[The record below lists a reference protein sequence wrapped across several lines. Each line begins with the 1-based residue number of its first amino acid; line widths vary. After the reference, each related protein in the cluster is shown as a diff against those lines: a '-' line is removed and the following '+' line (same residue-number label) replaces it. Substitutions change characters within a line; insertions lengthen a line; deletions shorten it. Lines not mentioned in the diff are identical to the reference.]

1 MPPTFPRP
9 PILSAARR
17 RSPGRRSGRRKHV
30 ALGLLAVVAAAVLA
44 VALVPGPHHATAPG
58 ATSTIAHGRPTVHR
72 RTVPRRL
79 EVVARTTGTLQA
91 PLQDA
96 AAAIASGSAVA
107 LLAGLDASDVSTADV
122 RIATAHTDEL
132 RGRVPT
138 AVHDAAAARLAGVD
152 YLFGGGDGVRQ
163 HDEIYRVDTSGTAIL
178 AGRLPAASSDQAAA
192 AIRGTAYVVGGYTGS
207 AWLDTIV
214 AYRPGGRARVVAH
227 LPTAVRYAA
236 VAAVGRTLVIA
247 GGSLPN
253 GSASNAIYSYAPG
266 NRVRLVGR
274 LPVPTTHAAAA
285 AVGTVVLVVGGRG
298 TNVDTPTRSIVA
310 VDPARRTVRRVGI
323 LPQPLSDEAAV
334 GVGHRVLVFGGRSP
348 GGTVGAILALTPRLV
363 ALAPAKRATGAAV
376 DVYAADGAGDL
387 TGAARSAK
395 PLVYVPNSQS
405 DTLDVIDP
413 STFKVVAHYAV
424 GGLPQHVVPA
434 WDLKT
439 LYVTND
445 IGNSLTPI
453 DPRTGKPGRPI
464 PVTDPYNM
472 YFTPDGSR
480 AIVVAEAHARLD
492 FTDPHT
498 FRLLHALPVP
508 CRGVD
513 HMDFTAG
520 GGTLLASCE
529 FSGQLVRVDVRHE
542 RVLGVIDLPDGA
554 GGMPQDVKLS
564 PDGRIF
570 YVADM
575 MADGVWKV
583 SASTFKIVGFLH
595 TGRGTH
601 GLYVSRDARDLYV
614 TNRSAGTVSVVS
626 FATGK
631 VVRTW
636 TIPGG
641 SPDMGGVSADGKVL
655 WLSGRYNSE
664 VYAISTVTG
673 RLLARIPVGRGPH
686 GLCVWPQPGRYS
698 LGHTG
703 ILR

>member
-1 MPPTFPRP
+1 VR
-9 PILSAARR
+9 
-17 RSPGRRSGRRKHV
+17 
-30 ALGLLAVVAAAVLA
+30 LL
-44 VALVPGPHHATAPG
+44 
-58 ATSTIAHGRPTVHR
+58 
-72 RTVPRRL
+72 
-79 EVVARTTGTLQA
+79 
-91 PLQDA
+91 
-96 AAAIASGSAVA
+96 
-107 LLAGLDASDVSTADV
+107 
-122 RIATAHTDEL
+122 
-132 RGRVPT
+132 
-138 AVHDAAAARLAGVD
+138 
-152 YLFGGGDGVRQ
+152 
-163 HDEIYRVDTSGTAIL
+163 
-178 AGRLPAASSDQAAA
+178 GRLPA
-192 AIRGTAYVVGGYTGS
+192 
-207 AWLDTIV
+207 
-214 AYRPGGRARVVAH
+214 
-227 LPTAVRYAA
+227 
-236 VAAVGRTLVIA
+236 
-247 GGSLPN
+247 
-253 GSASNAIYSYAPG
+253 
-266 NRVRLVGR
+266 
-274 LPVPTTHAAAA
+274 PTTHAAAA
-285 AVGTVVLVVGGRG
+285 AAGRVVLVVGGRG
-298 TNVDTPTRSIVA
+298 TSPGTPARSIVA
-310 VDPARRTVRRVGI
+310 VDPARRTVRIVGT

-334 GVGHRVLVFGGRSP
+334 AVGRRVLVFGGRSP
-348 GGTVGAILALTPRLV
+348 TGTVADIVALTPRLV
-363 ALAPAKRATGAAV
+363 TAPRRTTVRAEN
-376 DVYAADGAGDL
+376 VYAADGAGHL
-387 TGAARSAK
+387 TGAARDARS
-395 PLVYVPNSQS
+395 LVYVPNSQS

-413 STFKVVAHYAV
+413 RTFRVVAHYPV

-445 IGNSLTPI
+445 TGNSLTPI

-480 AIVVAEAHARLD
+480 AIVVAEAHAQLD

-498 FRLLHALPVP
+498 FRLRRALPVP

-513 HMDFTAG
+513 HMDFTASG
-520 GGTLLASCE
+520 RTLLASCE
-529 FSGQLVRVDVRHE
+529 FSGQLVRVDVRRE
-542 RVLGVIDLPDGA
+542 RVVGVIDLPDGSR
-554 GGMPQDVKLS
+554 GMPQDVKLS

-575 MADGVWKV
+575 TANGVWKV
-583 SASTFKIVGFLH
+583 SASTFKIVGFLP

-614 TNRSAGTVSVVS
+614 TNRTAGTVSVVS

-631 VVRTW
+631 IVRTW

-664 VYAISTVTG
+664 VYAISTRTG